1 MPTPANTQTAHET
14 NFDGLIGPTHNYA
27 GLSPGNV
34 ASATN
39 AGGTSK
45 PKAAALQGLKKM
57 KTLMDLGINQGV
69 LPPQQRPD
77 LDALRRIGF
86 SGSDEQLLK
95 NAHDADPTLLAAI
108 WSASSMWAANAATVS
123 PSADARDGRVHL
135 TPANLISNYH
145 RSIEHPTTT
154 RMLRLIFND
163 DARFVVHDPLPDQ
176 MRFADEGAANHI
188 RFAKAHGEPGVEM
201 FVYGFDREDPAGG
214 ARKYPSRQTRSACEA
229 IARMHGLDQHKTVY
243 TRQHPDAIDAGV
255 FHNDVIATGNES
267 VFLYHEQAF
276 ATSRSMI
283 TDIAGPL
290 GHELTLIE
298 ASNTDFSL
306 NDAVTSYLFNSQI
319 VTLPDGT
326 MALIAPLESQENP
339 RVDAFVQR
347 MICDASN
354 PINVVHYLDV
364 RESMRNGGGPA
375 CLRLRVVM
383 TDQEQQAVHQGV
395 MLNDALLS
403 QLSDWVEKHYPD
415 EMSADDLLDH
425 TLIRSNNDALDEL
438 TRILDLPG
446 LYPFQR

>member
-1 MPTPANTQTAHET
+1 MPLAQET

-34 ASATN
+34 ASANN

-45 PKAAALQGLKKM
+45 PKAAALQGLSKM
-57 KTLMDLGINQGV
+57 KTLMDLGIPQGV
-69 LPPQQRPD
+69 LPPQHRPD

-86 SGSDEQLLK
+86 SGADEQVLK
-95 NAHDADPTLLAAI
+95 DAHEADPTLVAAI

-123 PSADARDGRVHL
+123 PSADTNDNRVHL

-145 RSIEHPTTT
+145 RSLEHPTTT
-154 RMLRLIFND
+154 RMLRMIFKD
-163 DARFVVHDPLPDQ
+163 ESHFQVHDPLPDQ

-188 RFAKAHGEPGVEM
+188 RFANKHGDPGIEM
-201 FVYGFDREDPAGG
+201 FVYGFDRDDPAGG
-214 ARKYPSRQTRSACEA
+214 ARKFPSRQTRSACEA
-229 IARMHGLDQHKTVY
+229 ISRMHGLDQSRTVY

-255 FHNDVIATGNES
+255 FHNDVIATGNED

-298 ASNTDFSL
+298 AHNTDFSL

-319 VTLPDGT
+319 VTIPDGSMT
-326 MALIAPLESQENP
+326 LIAPLESQENP
-339 RVDAFVQR
+339 RVDAFVQS
-347 MICDASN
+347 MIQDKAN
-354 PINVVHYLDV
+354 PINSVHYLDV

-383 TDQEQQAVHQGV
+383 DVKEKQAVHQGV
-395 MLNDALLS
+395 LLTDSLLS
-403 QLSDWVEKHYPD
+403 SLTNWVETHYP
-415 EMSADDLLDH
+415 EELSAHDLLDH
-425 TLIRSNNDALDEL
+425 MLVRSNTDALDEL

-446 LYPFQR
+446 LYSFQR